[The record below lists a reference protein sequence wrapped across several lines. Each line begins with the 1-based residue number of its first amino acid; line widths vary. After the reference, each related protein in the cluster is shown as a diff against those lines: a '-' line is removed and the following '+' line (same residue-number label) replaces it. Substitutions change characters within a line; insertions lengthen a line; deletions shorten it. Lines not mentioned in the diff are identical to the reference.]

1 MGDARTRASCSAA
14 RRCYWCMAIASSE
27 LGQLRS
33 TNDVLRGCCNAEDAR
48 HMPTTALSMG
58 NKLRGQK
65 GWNSL
70 NQLISPCDEERRH
83 FEANRFCGLEIDH
96 QLELRRLLHREV
108 GGLGAL
114 QDLVHKHGAA
124 PEEIEKARPVRHE
137 TPGLNTLP
145 DAVCCR
151 EAAPGCEVCE
161 PCCVGVEHRIW
172 QYEEGSHALF
182 GHRRECAVE

>member
-1 MGDARTRASCSAA
+1 MSDVGSRTEGEGARPTRLF
-14 RRCYWCMAIASSE
+14 YV
-27 LGQLRS
+27 RS
-33 TNDVLRGCCNAEDAR
+33 TPRCGPAPALRPTFGCV
-48 HMPTTALSMG
+48 PTTALSMG
-58 NKLRGQK
+58 NKVRGQK

-124 PEEIEKARPVRHE
+124 PEEIEKAWPVRHE
-137 TPGLNTLP
+137 TAGFHTLP
-145 DAVCCR
+145 DAVYCRQAAPCR
-151 EAAPGCEVCE
+151 EVCD
-161 PCCVGVEHRIW
+161 PCSVGVEHRI
-172 QYEEGSHALF
+172 
-182 GHRRECAVE
+182 